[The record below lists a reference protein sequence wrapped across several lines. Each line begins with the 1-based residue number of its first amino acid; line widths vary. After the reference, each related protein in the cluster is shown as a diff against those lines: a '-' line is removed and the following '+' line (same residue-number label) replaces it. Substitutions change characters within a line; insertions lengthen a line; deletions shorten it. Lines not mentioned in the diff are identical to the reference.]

1 MNGRQSAFRLPGH
14 PVAQFLSMII
24 LGVVLVGAVIMG
36 ALAVVALLALFAVGY
51 AVFWVRTRWRRF
63 KLGGGKPF
71 SRVPEA
77 GSHRSARARYIEGEF
92 EVVEAEADAGRRNSG
107 AR

>member
-1 MNGRQSAFRLPGH
+1 MNGRQSALRLPGH

-24 LGVVLVGAVIMG
+24 LGVLLVGAVIMG
-36 ALAVVALLALFAVGY
+36 AFALVALLALFAVGY
-51 AVFWVRTRWRRF
+51 AVFWVRARWRRF

-71 SRVPEA
+71 NRVPEA
-77 GSHRSARARYIEGEF
+77 GSDKSARYIEGEF